1 MFNIKKINNL
11 EEENNM
17 KHINTISKKIVQG
30 AKELHPDSIDYQSYI
45 SVADLLEEHQFRA
58 VQIVLDGLDSS
69 PREDI
74 LKIISED
81 EKVWN
86 IMFEPL
92 KDGQYLLMRVNK
104 DLTNSG
110 RA

>member
-1 MFNIKKINNL
+1 MEHNI
-11 EEENNM
+11 EV
-17 KHINTISKKIVQG
+17 ISKKIVQG

-45 SVADLLEEHQFRA
+45 SVSDLLLSKEFRA

-74 LKIISED
+74 LNIISED
-81 EKVWN
+81 EDVWEM
-86 IMFEPL
+86 MFEPL
-92 KDGQYLLMRVNK
+92 KDGEYLQMKVNK

>member
-1 MFNIKKINNL
+1 
-11 EEENNM
+11 M

-30 AKELHPDSIDYQSYI
+30 AKELHRDSIDYQSYI

-92 KDGQYLLMRVNK
+92 KDGQYLLLRVNK

>member
-1 MFNIKKINNL
+1 
-11 EEENNM
+11 M
-17 KHINTISKKIVQG
+17 KHINTISKKIVQA

-74 LKIISED
+74 LNIISED
-81 EKVWN
+81 EKVWD

>member
-1 MFNIKKINNL
+1 
-11 EEENNM
+11 M

-58 VQIVLDGLDSS
+58 VQIVLDGLDSC